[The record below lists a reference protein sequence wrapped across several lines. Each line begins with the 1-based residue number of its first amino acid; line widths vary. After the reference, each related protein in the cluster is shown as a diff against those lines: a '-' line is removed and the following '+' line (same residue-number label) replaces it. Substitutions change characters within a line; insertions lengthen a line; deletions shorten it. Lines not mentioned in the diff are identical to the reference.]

1 MANEFKVKNGVIS
14 PTLTNVVNSDLAIS
28 ASGTGKLK
36 LNGLN
41 WPAADGTTDY
51 VLKTD
56 GSGNLSWAAQTG
68 GGGGGG
74 ATASMVSQDFSGTGS
89 QTSFTLST
97 TPVNI
102 NYTLVQVD
110 GVLQNRGST
119 GNGAYSVTD
128 NILTF
133 TEAPASGAAIEVT
146 TLISGAL
153 TGVAAGGTAGQVLT
167 KNSSTDY
174 DTVWATAGGSAT
186 KGTGTVNFGSFP
198 GSNESNLTITGQSQI
213 TTNAKIQVYVMAES
227 TADHTVSDHTYL
239 PLFAQFTAGNIAAG
253 TGFTI
258 YGRSTEK
265 LQGTFKV
272 NWEWSN

>member
-1 MANEFKVKNGVIS
+1 VANEFKVKNGVIS
-14 PTLTNVVNSDLAIS
+14 PALTNVANSDLAIS

-41 WPAADGTTDY
+41 WPAADGTSNY

-68 GGGGGG
+68 GGGGGS
-74 ATASMVSQDFSGTGS
+74 TASMVSQDFSGTGS
-89 QTSFTLST
+89 QTSFTLSSA
-97 TPVNI
+97 PVDV

-110 GVLQNRGST
+110 GVLQNRGM
-119 GNGAYSVTD
+119 AYSVSGTT
-128 NILTF
+128 LTF

-153 TGVAAGGTAGQVLT
+153 TGVASGGTAGQVLT
-167 KNSSTDY
+167 KASSTDY

-198 GSNESNLTITGQSQI
+198 GSSECTLTVTGQSQI
-213 TTNAKIQVYVMAES
+213 TTNAKIKVYVMAES
-227 TADHTVSDHTYL
+227 TVDHTVSDHTYL
-239 PLFAQFTAGNIAAG
+239 PLLAQFTAGNIAAG

-258 YGRSTEK
+258 YGRSTDK
-265 LQGTFKV
+265 LQGTFKI